1 MEKQHLKLMYTFMFI
16 EGEGD
21 FGLSCNHSLSAGYP
35 TEAHTRAGQI
45 QELPDYT
52 EAVAWLD
59 DVSSCIFLVI

>member
-1 MEKQHLKLMYTFMFI
+1 MILGWDATIHFQPDIRLKHTHA
-16 EGEGD
+16 D
-21 FGLSCNHSLSAGYP
+21 
-35 TEAHTRAGQI
+35 TRAGQI